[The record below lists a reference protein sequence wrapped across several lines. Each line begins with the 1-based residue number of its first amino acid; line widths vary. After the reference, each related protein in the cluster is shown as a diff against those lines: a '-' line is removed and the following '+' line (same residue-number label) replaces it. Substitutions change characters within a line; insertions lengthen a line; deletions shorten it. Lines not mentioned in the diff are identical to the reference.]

1 MSRLFFRQV
10 KDWANSQNCEVKK
23 VKGKYHVW
31 NKNSKMATYICSS
44 LKGVI
49 HSVIDVGD
57 AVDDDALEKLLKDDV
72 KAFLS

>member
-1 MSRLFFRQV
+1 
-10 KDWANSQNCEVKK
+10 
-23 VKGKYHVW
+23 
-31 NKNSKMATYICSS
+31 MATYICSS

-72 KAFLS
+72 EAFL